1 MCKVLITLTDA
12 RPILGRIIRLARIT
26 GEPVTITEYG
36 EPVAVITPVAPV
48 IPEQRHSPEGEE

>member
-26 GEPVTITEYG
+26 GEPVTIAEYG

-48 IPEQRHSPEGEE
+48 IPEQRQSPEDQS